1 MKMEFVPS
9 DLRRLVNGVAALFH
23 QEARSR
29 RLHLRVELPA
39 RSPRVELD
47 AERIEQVL
55 INLVGNA
62 LKFTHAGGSIVIR
75 VRPHPELRQV
85 EISVQD
91 SGVGIAPEDQ
101 ARIFDEFA
109 QVRHAH
115 AGIARDGSGLGL
127 AIAKRIVE
135 AHHGQL
141 RVTSTPG
148 QGSTFSFTL
157 PLKAD
162 HSDDYPMLDKAVPA

>member
-1 MKMEFVPS
+1 
-9 DLRRLVNGVAALFH
+9 LRRLVNGVAALFQ

-29 RLHLRVELPA
+29 NLQLRVEAPA
-39 RSPRVELD
+39 RPLRVEVD

-62 LKFTHAGGSIVIR
+62 VKFTPAGDITLR
-75 VRPHPELRQV
+75 VRQHADAGQV

-91 SGVGIAPEDQ
+91 SGIGIAPEDQ

-109 QVRHAH
+109 QVRHSHMGRAH
-115 AGIARDGSGLGL
+115 DGSGLGL

-141 RVTSTPG
+141 CVTSSPG

-157 PLKAD
+157 PVRAIKT
-162 HSDDYPMLDKAVPA
+162 DDYPPLNRAVPA

>member
-1 MKMEFVPS
+1 
-9 DLRRLVNGVAALFH
+9 
-23 QEARSR
+23 
-29 RLHLRVELPA
+29 VELPA
-39 RSPRVELD
+39 RSLRVELD

-62 LKFTHAGGSIVIR
+62 LKFTPAGGSIVIR

-115 AGIARDGSGLGL
+115 AGSARDGSGLGL

-135 AHHGQL
+135 AHHGEL

-162 HSDDYPMLDKAVPA
+162 HSDDYPMFDKAVPA